1 MKKKITIGIGS
12 DHAGY
17 DLKSLINDHLLEEGY
32 AIKDV
37 GPNSTES
44 TDYPDYAHP
53 VAQLIT
59 NAMVDFGILIC
70 GSGNGIGMTANKHND
85 VRAAL
90 CWNREIAEL
99 ARKHNNAN
107 ILALPARFINEKE
120 GKDIVMAFIKTEFE
134 GGRHQGRVDKIN
146 KS

>member
-1 MKKKITIGIGS
+1 MKKKYKIGIGS

-17 DLKSLINDHLLEEGY
+17 DLKLLINKYLGEEGY

-53 VAQLIT
+53 LAKLVT
-59 NAMVDFGILIC
+59 NEMVDFGILIC
-70 GSGNGIGMTANKHND
+70 GSGNGIGMTANKHNG

-90 CWNREIAEL
+90 CWNKEIAEL

-107 ILALPARFINEKE
+107 VLALPARFINEKE
-120 GKDIVMAFIKTEFE
+120 GKDIVMAFIVTEFE
-134 GGRHQGRVDKIN
+134 GGRHQRRVDKIN